1 MKMQVQHFW
10 SFDFLLNSN
19 QNDVNQVI
27 LNDANVKMK
36 LDFSKP
42 INFYIHGWYGAVA
55 NVDDSIPL
63 KNDGE

>member
-1 MKMQVQHFW
+1 MQVQHFW

-27 LNDANVKMK
+27 LNDANVKTK